1 MKKRTRHH
9 QTIFF
14 SNEAE
19 CNPSRATENWTRKY
33 STEKHCLDSHNHSLC
48 WWKKTY
54 IFDVYM
60 KPWEHLIKLTAVE
73 QKQTKKHKHSV
84 FGVHQVIGQDPQKKG
99 SAGLW
104 GCRSP
109 GVSLSGLGHSRR
121 KGNKERGSGR
131 RKESRAHA
139 EKVVSDNS
147 QRHAP
152 KQAMGTSVTFL
163 VWKQTQ
169 KLSAKDM
176 VDRIHDV

>member
-33 STEKHCLDSHNHSLC
+33 STEKHCLDSHNHSLR

-60 KPWEHLIKLTAVE
+60 KPWEHLIKLTAVD
-73 QKQTKKHKHSV
+73 QKQKKHHKHSV
-84 FGVHQVIGQDPQKKG
+84 FGVHQVI
-99 SAGLW
+99 
-104 GCRSP
+104 RSGP
-109 GVSLSGLGHSRR
+109 LEEGISRSVRVQEPRGALSGLGHSRR